1 MDATKPTE
9 TETPAAEAAAAPA
22 RTGSSS
28 SSSSSDADKKKS
40 KKATK
45 NKSRS
50 ASRKRA
56 SIFGGLLGKK
66 DKADN
71 EAVAESEAKKEESAA
86 PQIAESTSNF
96 LYSRCTTT
104 NIN

>member
-1 MDATKPTE
+1 MDATKPLE
-9 TETPAAEAAAAPA
+9 TEAPVAEAAAPA

-28 SSSSSDADKKKS
+28 SSSSSDADKKA

-66 DKADN
+66 EKVDT
-71 EAVAESEAKKEESAA
+71 EAAAEPEVKKEESVA
-86 PQIAESTSNF
+86 PQIGE
-96 LYSRCTTT
+96 CTFAFPT
-104 NIN
+104 

>member
-1 MDATKPTE
+1 MDATKPVE
-9 TETPAAEAAAAPA
+9 TEAPIAEAAAPA

-28 SSSSSDADKKKS
+28 SSSSSDADKKKT

-66 DKADN
+66 DKADA
-71 EAVAESEAKKEESAA
+71 ETVAEPEVKKEESVA
-86 PQIAESTSNF
+86 PQIGECMSAFST
-96 LYSRCTTT
+96 CHD
-104 NIN
+104 